1 MRKINKDKEPRQLT
15 AYRCLPGANYAGFR
29 DNVVLSES
37 LVQEQLGL
45 CCYCM
50 RRIRPN
56 TIKKKDM
63 KIEHCLSQEDREDQ
77 ALNYGNLLGACK
89 GGEGSRPNNQ
99 HCDTKKG
106 SHSLSFN
113 PADPHFDLEAQI
125 KFLGDGTIYSE
136 NPTIEDELGEG
147 VLNLNLAELKAGR
160 KAVLVAFQ
168 TRLQHGRKLNYAK
181 ELQNWD
187 GSQGTEL
194 PPYAQVVAAYL
205 RKKLK

>member
-1 MRKINKDKEPRQLT
+1 MRKIQKNREPRQLT
-15 AYRCLPGANYAGFR
+15 EYKKQPGANYEGFR
-29 DNVVLSES
+29 EKDVLREG
-37 LVQEQLGL
+37 LVQEQRGL

-50 RRIRPN
+50 RRIRSN
-56 TIKKKDM
+56 DTDM

-89 GGEGSRPNNQ
+89 GGEGSRPKNQ

-113 PADPHFDLEAQI
+113 PAGPHFDLEAKI

-147 VLNLNLAELKAGR
+147 ILNLNLAELKAGR

-168 TRLQHGRKLNYAK
+168 ARLQKGRPLNSAR
-181 ELQNWD
+181 ELQKWD

-194 PPYAQVVAAYL
+194 PEYAEVVAAYL
-205 RKKLK
+205 RKKLR